1 MVVAE
6 VLTVVVLDHL
16 AMTQHQV
23 WGRGIAEQGSGVGG
37 QCGWAVLVG
46 GVDGQCGW
54 AVLVGGVVGG
64 QCSSC
69 PLWDS
74 LLSST
79 SWKMSSGSLLEG
91 EGRSVCVCV

>member
-54 AVLVGGVVGG
+54 AVLVGGVGG
-64 QCSSC
+64 RCCGWAVQF
-69 PLWDS
+69 
-74 LLSST
+74 
-79 SWKMSSGSLLEG
+79 MSAMGLTPQLHQLED
-91 EGRSVCVCV
+91 EFR